1 MLALVDWSSHGRWL
15 ERELCCE
22 VWVKLDPD
30 DVEAIAR
37 RVAELLGSQHR
48 PAVRY
53 VDAAEVAS
61 ALGVERDWVYTHA
74 DELGAIRLGGPT
86 GRLRF
91 DLHDLPRLLSDRDA
105 RAGAPVGSRP
115 APGGTGDSRRA
126 ELTSSRR
133 RPGRPVRG
141 R

>member
-1 MLALVDWSSHGRWL
+1 MLALVGWSSRGRCL
-15 ERELCCE
+15 ERELWCE
-22 VWVKLDPD
+22 VWVKLDRD

-37 RVAELLGSQHR
+37 RVAELLGSQQR

-53 VDAAEVAS
+53 VDAAEVAR
-61 ALGVERDWVYTHA
+61 ALAVERDCVYAHA

-91 DLHDLPRLLSDRDA
+91 DLHDLPRLLAERSASA
-105 RAGAPVGSRP
+105 RTFARRP
-115 APGGTGDSRRA
+115 ASATTGDSRRA

-133 RPGRPVRG
+133 QRRTRAPGR
-141 R
+141 